1 MRSYLLQWNPINMV
15 TTRINGVAV
24 STGRL
29 KFNDL
34 RAIIKNTPHIA
45 FTVLLSV
52 INNQNV
58 DNAYSN

>member
-1 MRSYLLQWNPINMV
+1 MV